1 MNNNNNIEQRFQSVF
16 DFDELENQDWNVP
29 SDTVWQGVE
38 DELKQKKRRA
48 FFWWWFPVLAI
59 SVGGFLYLYKGEQ
72 KQQNEAAII
81 EKNINNNVK
90 SGNENIAKDNE
101 KVIINN
107 TISSESNV
115 YAVEKTNKP
124 ATGIFS
130 SKNKSTNKNI
140 NQSKSENI
148 NFNKKTNNENVFS
161 QNETIV
167 IAPEKEQINNDEQ
180 KKATSIFK
188 EKQLEILAFL
198 PNLPFLFLKNKE
210 KEIVLPDYAPINQ
223 ITKTSKP
230 KHLII
235 ALQANTVGV
244 KRIITNNLPSNI
256 KVDFPN
262 FDGEKSVSA
271 YQVGLNLI
279 KPLKKSN
286 IEFGISL
293 LQLRYQLEYNLALPF
308 NTFGETYSANGE
320 AHSTYQGSVPT
331 SLGNLNMEMV
341 LARQSNQNVLQGE
354 AVPISANGTETLTFI
369 NLPISWGK
377 SIALSKKINF
387 VSKVTFNNSFRVAS
401 KTDFQSVVS
410 HHSAVR
416 ETATLVKD
424 SPTPN
429 LWTPLAGGSVELN
442 YILTPK
448 WTFGLDAFLHQSL
461 KPMFKNDVYSNT
473 PRFFGVGTNLKYAF

>member
-1 MNNNNNIEQRFQSVF
+1 MNNSNNIEQRVQSIF

-29 SDTVWQGVE
+29 SDIVWQGIE

-59 SVGGFLYLYKGEQ
+59 AFGGFLYLCKGEQ
-72 KQQNEAAII
+72 NQQNKAIVN
-81 EKNINNNVK
+81 EKSSGNIVK
-90 SGNENIAKDNE
+90 SANESIVNDNKKE
-101 KVIINN
+101 VKSNTSISKSII
-107 TISSESNV
+107 
-115 YAVEKTNKP
+115 YAVEKTNKS
-124 ATGIFS
+124 ATGVFS
-130 SKNKSTNKNI
+130 NKNKTKNSNVKQSKNESMNLK
-140 NQSKSENI
+140 E
-148 NFNKKTNNENVFS
+148 KTNNESVFF
-161 QNETIV
+161 QNEATLI
-167 IAPEKEQINNDEQ
+167 IPEKEQISSDES
-180 KKATSIFK
+180 KKMTSGLDKKI
-188 EKQLEILAFL
+188 LETLSFL
-198 PNLPFLFLKNKE
+198 PALPFSFLKIEE
-210 KEIVLPDYAPINQ
+210 KEIASPDYAFLSPI
-223 ITKTSKP
+223 IKTSKP
-230 KHLII
+230 KHLMI

-244 KRIITNNLPSNI
+244 KRIITNNLPSNV
-256 KVDFPN
+256 KADFPN

-293 LQLRYQLEYNLALPF
+293 LQLHYKLEYNLALPF
-308 NTFGETYSANGE
+308 NTFGETYDANGE
-320 AHSTYQGSVPT
+320 AHSTYQGNVST
-331 SLGNLNMEMV
+331 SLGSLNMEMV

-354 AVPISANGTETLTFI
+354 NVPISANGTETLTFI

-387 VSKVTFNNSFRVAS
+387 VPKITFNNSFQVAS

-416 ETATLVKD
+416 ETGTLVKN

-429 LWTPLAGGSVELN
+429 FWTPLAGGSVELN

-448 WTFGLDAFLHQSL
+448 WTFGVDAFLHQSL
-461 KPMFKNDVYSNT
+461 QPMFKNDVYSNT
-473 PRFFGVGTNLKYAF
+473 PRFFGVGTNLKYSF